1 MDYLGGVGFCRKN
14 FRVLKLLRETLKAL
28 VCSLCHERDRQHQKA
43 DEQCAEHEE
52 HRIELGKLTYL
63 HGLSH
68 RESARPAARA
78 HGVLAQHRRG

>member
-14 FRVLKLLRETLKAL
+14 FRVLKLLRETSKARL
-28 VCSLCHERDRQHQKA
+28 SSLCDEGDRQYDQAHK
-43 DEQCAEHEE
+43 QCAEHEE

-68 RESARPAARA
+68 RESALPAARERA
-78 HGVLAQHRRG
+78 EPGQRRHE